1 MAKVYDITDKLKLE
15 ENPKLVVKGVELEV
29 NTDAESVLL
38 LMNIVSGAA
47 DIEAVNLMCEHV
59 FTKESQEKLKAM
71 KLSFDDYSTVVSAG
85 LDVAIGKEPFDEED
99 QGNEQTPATT

>member
-15 ENPKLVVKGVELEV
+15 ENPKLVINGVELEV

-38 LMNIVSGAA
+38 LMNVISGTGDVDA
-47 DIEAVNLMCEHV
+47 INLLCEHV
-59 FTKESQEKLKAM
+59 FTKESQKKLKAM
-71 KLSFDDYSTVVSAG
+71 KLSFDDYSTVVNAG
-85 LDVAIGKEPFDEED
+85 LNVAIGKEPFDEED